1 MEFGNNSSEDE
12 SHSDFAWRLK
22 YTQARRRSSHM
33 MILDADAGQN
43 PDEILIDEELLSLS
57 MTEGVGDEGV
67 EILRAIIR
75 D

>member
-1 MEFGNNSSEDE
+1 
-12 SHSDFAWRLK
+12 
-22 YTQARRRSSHM
+22 M

-43 PDEILIDEELLSLS
+43 PDQLFLDEEILSLS

>member
-1 MEFGNNSSEDE
+1 
-12 SHSDFAWRLK
+12 
-22 YTQARRRSSHM
+22 M

-43 PDEILIDEELLSLS
+43 PDEILFDEELLSLS

-67 EILRAIIR
+67 EILLAIIR

>member
-1 MEFGNNSSEDE
+1 
-12 SHSDFAWRLK
+12 
-22 YTQARRRSSHM
+22 M

-57 MTEGVGDEGV
+57 LTEGVGDEAV
-67 EILRAIIR
+67 EILRIIIR